1 MENASEIEIWWTI
14 AWVIA
19 LLASLWTGVRR
30 AWRAIA
36 VLRDEHDAANVW
48 LFVQRT
54 GTSIV
59 FIGMSAIFAAAGWAA
74 MNRVRPVLEVTRE
87 SDDTM
92 AMWFVLVAVA
102 VAVFQILLMVSD
114 PLIDRAMKAQSV
126 KAAEVVE
133 EARVISHAEGVAE
146 AEAGAEQR
154 HLDRDAGRD
163 EGRDPIRDLARD
175 DARDAE
181 VARDAEIA
189 KEGA

>member
-1 MENASEIEIWWTI
+1 MDKQH
-14 AWVIA
+14 
-19 LLASLWTGVRR
+19 R
-30 AWRAIA
+30 
-36 VLRDEHDAANVW
+36 DAANVW

-74 MNRVRPVLEVTRE
+74 MNRIRPVLEVTRE

-126 KAAEVVE
+126 KAAEVIE
-133 EARVISHAEGVAE
+133 EARVVSHAEGVAE
-146 AEAGAEQR
+146 AEAGAEER
-154 HLDRDAGRD
+154 NVTRDVGRD
-163 EGRDPIRDLARD
+163 EGRDPIRDAARD
-175 DARDAE
+175 
-181 VARDAEIA
+181 VARDLE
-189 KEGA
+189 EGVTK